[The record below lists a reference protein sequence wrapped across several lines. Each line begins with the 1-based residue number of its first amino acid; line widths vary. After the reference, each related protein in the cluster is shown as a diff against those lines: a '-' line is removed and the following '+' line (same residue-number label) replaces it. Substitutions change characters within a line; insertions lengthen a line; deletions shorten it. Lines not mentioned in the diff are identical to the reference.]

1 MIYFQS
7 RKALVIVMVYI
18 MIHEELKIQ
27 MKTYKIHLFR
37 YQHESTLQALTCTK
51 STIETSKQGVN
62 PVQS

>member
-1 MIYFQS
+1 
-7 RKALVIVMVYI
+7 MVYI

-51 STIETSKQGVN
+51 STIETPKQGVN
-62 PVQS
+62 LVQS